1 MDYIVH
7 AVTKSQTQLSDFHF
21 TSLLPPYPN
30 PSFQQPEHPL
40 HSMCVLSYFS
50 RVRLFETQWIKACQ
64 APPSKGFS
72 RQECWSGLSCP
83 SPRDYLDPGI
93 KSASLLSPALA
104 DGLFTT
110 SATWEAPLLT
120 VSQTVQAFSRVQ
132 LFAIPWTAAR
142 HTSLSIT
149 NPRSLLK
156 LMSESVMPS
165 NHLILCR
172 PLLLLPPIPIS
183 IRVFPSESVL
193 PIRWPKYWSFS
204 FSISPSYENSVP
216 ISFMMDWLDLLAV
229 SRVFSN
235 TTVQKHQF
243 FGAQLSL

>member
-1 MDYIVH
+1 MDCTVH
-7 AVTKSQTQLSDFHF
+7 VVTKSQTQLSDFHF

-40 HSMCVLSYFS
+40 HSMCMLSYFS

-72 RQECWSGLSCP
+72 RQECWSGLPCP

-120 VSQTVQAFSRVQ
+120 VSQSDSSGAQSCPTLCDPMDCSTPHLPVHHQPSELTQTHVRVGD
-132 LFAIPWTAAR
+132 AIQ
-142 HTSLSIT
+142 
-149 NPRSLLK
+149 
-156 LMSESVMPS
+156 PS
-165 NHLILCR
+165 R
-172 PLLLLPPIPIS
+172 PLS
-183 IRVFPSESVL
+183 
-193 PIRWPKYWSFS
+193 
-204 FSISPSYENSVP
+204 SPSPPAPNPS
-216 ISFMMDWLDLLAV
+216 
-229 SRVFSN
+229 
-235 TTVQKHQF
+235 QHQ
-243 FGAQLSL
+243 GLSQ